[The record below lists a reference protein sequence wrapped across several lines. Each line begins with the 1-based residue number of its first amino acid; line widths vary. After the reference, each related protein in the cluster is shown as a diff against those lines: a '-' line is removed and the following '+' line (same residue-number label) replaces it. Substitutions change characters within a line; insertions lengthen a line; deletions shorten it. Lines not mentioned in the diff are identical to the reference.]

1 MSTETMRGSLYAQ
14 LARQVKTAGLLDRR
28 PGYYLTKISLTA
40 GAYAGLWAIV
50 VLVGPS
56 WWSLAVAG
64 VMAVVSTQLAF
75 IAHDAG
81 HKQIFRG
88 RRANDLTGVLIA
100 DLAVGLSYGW
110 WIDKHNRHHAHPNQE
125 GRDPDIEPGVLV
137 FVATDK
143 QGRGRVARMWFGLQ
157 AYIFLPLLLLEGL
170 NLRVA
175 SARALA
181 GRQEVRHRR
190 LEITLFV
197 LHLVAYTG
205 ALFVFLTPGQAI
217 AFIAVHQGL
226 FGLYMGCSFAP
237 NHKGMP
243 ILSAD
248 EEMDFLHR
256 QVLTSRN
263 VTGSP
268 VVDLAL
274 GGLNYQ
280 IEHHLFPSMPRPTL
294 RRAQP
299 MIRRFCEENGVAYTE
314 TGLIG
319 SYRQALGHL
328 DTAGRSAS

>member
-50 VLVGPS
+50 VLIGPS

-137 FVATDK
+137 FVATDT

-181 GRQEVRHRR
+181 GRQEMRHRR

-205 ALFVFLTPGQAI
+205 TLFVLLTPGQAI

-263 VTGSP
+263 VTGGP

-314 TGLIG
+314 TGLID